1 MDIGIGII
9 YFIIYYIYGS
19 KTENIYNAQCNGIAW
34 YQALGI
40 YVQKSSK
47 KFQQAHTIFEK
58 MKNTQVCCKLY
69 KLQIPSNQ
77 LLATKNNQ
85 AMQILRAS
93 FQNINQFAIGEIC
106 SFLIDSI
113 VIVMQVASETQ

>member
-1 MDIGIGII
+1 M
-9 YFIIYYIYGS
+9 
-19 KTENIYNAQCNGIAW
+19 QCNGIA
-34 YQALGI
+34 L
-40 YVQKSSK
+40 VCLE

-113 VIVMQVASETQ
+113 VIVMQVASAVGGLVWGWGLA